1 MNRYYTRVCNFY
13 YGKESKLL
21 VSKKKTLPLN
31 GNNEISFDH
40 VEIISKKLKKK
51 ISIKKINK
59 LPKYLKKKILKEI
72 KLISSKKNFFRKLK
86 LNKLINIMGVINLTP
101 DSFSDGGKFNKKN
114 LGYKHALAL
123 AQSGAKILD
132 IGGESTRPGSKPI
145 SSKIEWLRIYKTLKK
160 LVKKNIVSLDTRKSD
175 VMEKGIKLGVN
186 IINDVSGLSFDHNTI
201 NILKKY
207 NIPFVL
213 QHTKGIPQF
222 MQKNPNYKNV
232 ILEIY
237 NYFEKKIKL
246 LRIMGVKHNNII
258 IDPGIGFGK
267 SVKHNVQILKNISI
281 FHSLGFPI
289 LLGISRKRF
298 IKDLAGI
305 NDSKFRLGGTISS
318 AIFAIKQGVQILRVH
333 DVNEINQAIKVYK
346 KLINL

>member
-40 VEIISKKLKKK
+40 VEIISKKSKKK

-145 SSKIEWLRIYKTLKK
+145 SSKIEWLRINKTLKK

>member
-40 VEIISKKLKKK
+40 VEIISKKSKKK

-145 SSKIEWLRIYKTLKK
+145 SSKIEWLRINKTLKK

-175 VMEKGIKLGVN
+175 IMEKGIKLGVN

>member
-40 VEIISKKLKKK
+40 VEIISKKSKKK

-59 LPKYLKKKILKEI
+59 LPKYLKKKIFKQI

-145 SSKIEWLRIYKTLKK
+145 SSKIEWLRINKTLKK

-318 AIFAIKQGVQILRVH
+318 AIFALKQGVQILRVH

>member
-40 VEIISKKLKKK
+40 VEIISKKSKKK

-145 SSKIEWLRIYKTLKK
+145 SSKIEWLRISRTLKK

-175 VMEKGIKLGVN
+175 IMEKGIKLGVN